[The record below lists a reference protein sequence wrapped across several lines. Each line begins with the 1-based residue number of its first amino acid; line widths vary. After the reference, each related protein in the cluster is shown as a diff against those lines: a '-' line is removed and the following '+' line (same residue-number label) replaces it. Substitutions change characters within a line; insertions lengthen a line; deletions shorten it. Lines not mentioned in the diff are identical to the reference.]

1 MSSATFNFLQKFQLS
16 SVILNGY
23 IKIRIFVMIQFNVI
37 MYNINGRQMKPLRPL
52 HINVTLSVNDIM
64 WKFIF
69 QQIDVDLI

>member
-16 SVILNGY
+16 SMGIC
-23 IKIRIFVMIQFNVI
+23 IKIRIFVMIQFNVT

>member
-1 MSSATFNFLQKFQLS
+1 
-16 SVILNGY
+16 
-23 IKIRIFVMIQFNVI
+23 MIQFNVT

-69 QQIDVDLI
+69 QQIEVDLI

>member
-1 MSSATFNFLQKFQLS
+1 
-16 SVILNGY
+16 
-23 IKIRIFVMIQFNVI
+23 MIQFNVT
-37 MYNINGRQMKPLRPL
+37 MYNINGRQMKPLRLL